1 MVDQEL
7 SSIGNRAGQRAL
19 PTPRAVSPMADV
31 QTWRQQLVRGA
42 LRALVVL
49 GFLAVLASVYYSQEA
64 GKTWQILLSIGAY
77 TALVLITLW
86 RRAPYT
92 LQAGTLSFLL
102 YGLGLYNAVSYGLA
116 ADAGIFLLAFS
127 ALAWLFFG
135 RRVGIPAL
143 ALSVL
148 TLLVFGWAFSTGR
161 LIVPADDLAA
171 TNRSMVSWL
180 TTALDFLMLAG
191 LLTISQN
198 RLFVRLIDA
207 LMDSYSLTQEMEK
220 VQVDLE
226 ERVKQRTQDLER
238 HSAQLEAA
246 TQVTH
251 HAASALDM
259 GELVSQVATSIGNQ
273 FGFYHT
279 GIFILDATGEWAELK
294 AASGIR
300 AQQILASEHRLH
312 VGGAGSASYVTSQGE
327 PRVVSDAMT
336 EAMFFRSPDLPDTR
350 SEITLPLRARNRTVG
365 LLNLHSTQPQAFGRE
380 DVAVLQT
387 LADHVAMAIGNAY
400 LFQQAQES
408 LAAERRAATQL
419 AQQAWQG
426 LLRAQ
431 RELGVVRNKDGIAAL
446 SPAAAAQRP
455 EMEIARQTGKA
466 TLDASSGASLAVPV
480 KVRDR
485 VIGVIDARK
494 PVGAWTQEEIAL
506 VETLTDQLGVAL
518 DSARLY
524 QDTQRRAARERLIGE
539 VAAHMRERLDV
550 DGVLKA
556 AAQDIGEKLG
566 LHDIAIQLEVQGD
579 KAS

>member
-1 MVDQEL
+1 MVNQKL
-7 SSIGNRAGQRAL
+7 SSPERNGSQEDL
-19 PTPRAVSPMADV
+19 PTPEVTSSREDI
-31 QTWRQQLVRGA
+31 QTWQRQLVQGA
-42 LRALVVL
+42 LRVSVIV
-49 GFLAVLASVYYSQEA
+49 GFLAAAAGSYYEYIRQ
-64 GKTWQILLSIGAY
+64 TTLWTIPIYWTAY
-77 TALVLITLW
+77 AFVVLITFW
-86 RRAPYT
+86 RRVPYIV
-92 LQAGTLSFLL
+92 QAGTLIAAF
-102 YGLGLYNAVSYGLA
+102 YGLA
-116 ADAGIFLLAFS
+116 ILDFVTDGRGGSGRLFFLMFLFAAGLFLGRRESIFAIALTFLTLVGLAWAFTTGRIAVAADVSSTDLAGWVSNIVILLLVGAFVLAS
-127 ALAWLFFG
+127 NNYLIPRLMAALAKS
-135 RRVGIPAL
+135 RQL
-143 ALSVL
+143 A
-148 TLLVFGWAFSTGR
+148 GEIEKERGR
-161 LIVPADDLAA
+161 LA
-171 TNRSMVSWL
+171 
-180 TTALDFLMLAG
+180 
-191 LLTISQN
+191 
-198 RLFVRLIDA
+198 
-207 LMDSYSLTQEMEK
+207 E
-220 VQVDLE
+220 QVLE
-226 ERVKQRTQDLER
+226 RTKALER
-238 HSAQLEAA
+238 HNAQLEAA

-259 GELVSQVATSIGNQ
+259 DELVLQVATSIGNQ

-294 AASGIR
+294 AASGIK
-300 AQQILASEHRLH
+300 AEQILASEHRLH
-312 VGGAGSASYVTSQGE
+312 VGGVGSASSVTSQGE
-327 PRVVSDAMT
+327 PRIVSDAMT

-365 LLNLHSTQPQAFGRE
+365 LLNLHSTQPQAFSRE

-400 LFQQAQES
+400 LFQQVQQS
-408 LAAERRAATQL
+408 LAAERRTAAQL

-431 RELGVVRNKDGIAAL
+431 RELGVVRNKDGLTAL
-446 SPAAAAQRP
+446 SPAVDAQRP

-466 TLDASSGASLAVPV
+466 TLDASSRRSLAVPV

-494 PVGAWTQEEIAL
+494 PEGAWTQEEIAL

-556 AAQDIGEKLG
+556 AAQEIGEKLG
-566 LHDIAIQLEVQGD
+566 LHDIAIQLEMQGD

>member
-1 MVDQEL
+1 MVDQKL
-7 SSIGNRAGQRAL
+7 SSLDKNGSQEGL
-19 PTPRAVSPMADV
+19 PAPEVTTSREDI
-31 QTWRQQLVRGA
+31 QTWQRQLVQGA
-42 LRALVVL
+42 LRVSVIV
-49 GFLAVLASVYYSQEA
+49 GFFAAAAGSYYEYVRQTPWTIPIYWA
-64 GKTWQILLSIGAY
+64 AY
-77 TALVLITLW
+77 AFVVLITFW
-86 RRAPYT
+86 RRVPYT
-92 LQAGTLSFLL
+92 VQAGTLIATF
-102 YGLGLYNAVSYGLA
+102 YGLA
-116 ADAGIFLLAFS
+116 VLDFVTDGRGGSGRLFFLMFLFAVGLFLGRRESIFAVALTFLTLVG
-127 ALAWLFFG
+127 LAWAFTT
-135 RRVGIPAL
+135 RRVVITAEVNSTDLVGWVSNIVIL
-143 ALSVL
+143 
-148 TLLVFGWAFSTGR
+148 LLVGSFVIASHNYLIPRLMATLAQSRQLARELEKERGR
-161 LIVPADDLAA
+161 LA
-171 TNRSMVSWL
+171 
-180 TTALDFLMLAG
+180 
-191 LLTISQN
+191 
-198 RLFVRLIDA
+198 
-207 LMDSYSLTQEMEK
+207 E
-220 VQVDLE
+220 QVV
-226 ERVKQRTQDLER
+226 ERTKALER
-238 HSAQLEAA
+238 HNAQLEAA

-350 SEITLPLRARNRTVG
+350 SEITLPLQARNRTVG

-408 LAAERRAATQL
+408 LAAERRAAAQL

-446 SPAAAAQRP
+446 SPAAAAERP